1 MEGLE
6 IDWQISLLF
15 FGHLISVEPG
25 LSQFRRRMLLT
36 DIGCLLKIIH
46 LQILSKMDVNIN
58 MHSTTKIQFQYRG
71 IEHHTDS
78 VRWKLFKLL
87 QKINHKAF
95 MDSSGLR
102 LISVRI
108 IIIIILPAFVAKIQ
122 GFKF

>member
-25 LSQFRRRMLLT
+25 LSQFQRRMLLT

-71 IEHHTDS
+71 IETS
-78 VRWKLFKLL
+78 YGQCKMETF
-87 QKINHKAF
+87 
-95 MDSSGLR
+95 
-102 LISVRI
+102 
-108 IIIIILPAFVAKIQ
+108 
-122 GFKF
+122 